1 MTHTNHWGIYGW
13 GASRSSFQ
21 QLAQQLQAMQ
31 WADGL
36 RLQHLRICWAL
47 GLVEIVGHRIF
58 VQCGIPL
65 WEIFDPER
73 LTGLAE
79 AVLGLQWSLLFL
91 PMPPPFCSSFTGV
104 RLASQHEDSLYLLP
118 IPLPF
123 LQQKSPQDSSCT
135 SASVLVSAF
144 QRTPLT
150 QPLKTIFIGT
160 PYQAYK
166 TYGVIYQPVF
176 AHALSYVK
184 CCHGFHGETKLLQ
197 TKKDKCVPVTQT
209 ILYKAPLVPWMHAF
223 SKTLRSPGE
232 LPYDDVTT
240 SIKLNTVLQLL
251 QKKKPYFCT
260 VGGLCKSL
268 FKCGVMY

>member
-1 MTHTNHWGIYGW
+1 MDGVPLTSPSNNLPNSCKPCSELTASDCSIWESVGLWGWWRSWGTGFLSNVGFLCGKSLIQNASLGW
-13 GASRSSFQ
+13 
-21 QLAQQLQAMQ
+21 
-31 WADGL
+31 L
-36 RLQHLRICWAL
+36 RLSW
-47 GLVEIVGHRIF
+47 GFSEV
-58 VQCGIPL
+58 
-65 WEIFDPER
+65 
-73 LTGLAE
+73 
-79 AVLGLQWSLLFL
+79 
-91 PMPPPFCSSFTGV
+91 CSSYPC
-104 RLASQHEDSLYLLP
+104 LLHSAHLSQESGLHHSMKTLYLLP
-118 IPLPF
+118 IPLPLF